1 MEAASPAWYVYAP
14 LPPQS
19 PARAMISLAISVA
32 LFGLIVGAFI
42 AVHWYWGYGIAL
54 GAIAFFASNFVL
66 GRIIGKKVEARM
78 QEVGQTLT
86 KGRPERA
93 IEILKTAYPL
103 TRWQFMLRGQVDGQ
117 IGVILYAQRKFDEA
131 LPYLE
136 KASNRHW
143 MARAMLGV
151 TYFKRSR
158 FTEMDEVFQKAIA
171 ANRKEGMLASL
182 YAYCLA
188 KRGQPEQALDV
199 LNRALKKLEG
209 DARLTA
215 NINAV
220 QNKKPIKMKAYGDVW
235 YQFHLERPPGMV
247 QGQMPK
253 GPMPRMRR
261 KAVRR

>member
-1 MEAASPAWYVYAP
+1 
-14 LPPQS
+14 
-19 PARAMISLAISVA
+19 MISLALSFA
-32 LFGLIVGAFI
+32 LFGIVYGGVFAL
-42 AVHWYWGYGIAL
+42 HWYPGYGIAL
-54 GAIAFFASNFVL
+54 GLIAFLLSNFL
-66 GRIIGKKVEARM
+66 LSRALGKKVEARM
-78 QEVGQTLT
+78 QEVGQALS
-86 KGRPERA
+86 KGRPEHA
-93 IEILKTAYPL
+93 IEILKGAYPL
-103 TRWQFMLRGQVDGQ
+103 TRWQFMLRGQIDGQ

-136 KASNRHW
+136 NSANRHW

-151 TYFKRSR
+151 TYFKRNR
-158 FTEMDEVFQKAIA
+158 FADMDKVFQKAIA

-182 YAYCLA
+182 YAYCLV
-188 KRGQPEQALDV
+188 KRGEAERALEV
-199 LNRALKKLEG
+199 LNAALKKLEG

-215 NINAV
+215 AINAV

-253 GPMPRMRR
+253 GPMPKMRR

>member
-1 MEAASPAWYVYAP
+1 
-14 LPPQS
+14 
-19 PARAMISLAISVA
+19 MISLAISLVLFAAFSGAFVA
-32 LFGLIVGAFI
+32 L
-42 AVHWYWGYGIAL
+42 HWYWGYGVAL
-54 GAIAFFASNFVL
+54 GAIAFFVSNFVL
-66 GRIIGKKVEARM
+66 SRTIGKKVEARM
-78 QEVGQTLT
+78 QEVGQVLG

-93 IEILKTAYPL
+93 IEVLKATYPL
-103 TRWQFMLRGQVDGQ
+103 TRWQFMLRGQIDGQ

-151 TYFKRSR
+151 TYFKRNR
-158 FTEMDEVFQKAIA
+158 FAEMDKVFQKAIA

-182 YAYCLA
+182 YAYCLV
-188 KRGQPEQALDV
+188 KRGEADRALDV
-199 LNRALKKLEG
+199 LNGALKKLED

-215 NINAV
+215 NVNAV

-235 YQFHLERPPGMV
+235 YQFHLERPPGMA

-253 GPMPRMRR
+253 GPMPKMRR